1 MQKFIHDSFILD
13 LTSYQIDRVEE
24 NQWFSDDFFTKYTF
38 PFELKITDEI
48 NRFFGNILD
57 FNIETPVTVYH
68 GYFFIDAIHEK
79 AVLEIK
85 RVEGKI
91 ATIEI
96 SYGLD
101 EFPNWDSKLS
111 ELSLQKKELGES
123 LFIHAERIIRQTYP
137 EVNYNFVQVHTDSF
151 NSEEERWLGFE
162 GIINNRKDG
171 VFLVN
176 EFDAIEDVT
185 YNRNIMI
192 PFPYLMHVLLAG
204 FKDAG
209 YELKGDVLTDPD
221 LLKML
226 FIKEAEQYINA
237 RIEGEQYLIK
247 TNEYLELYD
256 QKYEFGFQYYG
267 ISFSSVTTTLGRYIN
282 EYSFPKKGRYKIA
295 GNIYLRRDNSEAE
308 SRIRFKNS
316 QVWRAYEGLLR
327 SGFSEKIKYVDITID
342 VDDIN
347 DKLVVLSN
355 QIIYGYTNDQVD
367 RNLNMIDL
375 TITPLAIYDDVG
387 ELIPP
392 LITTEKLDL
401 THCVP
406 DKTFGELVKMVK
418 NWKNMDF
425 RIRDNEVHMNYIEP
439 QLNVSEAIDFSDFNM
454 REPGRRYNQGDSFLL
469 QFKDVDNEDYARG
482 QLYVDI
488 DGVKTSGFVTDDKT
502 NEIDIDAIPL
512 PLVFRNGITTSL
524 SINDGKS
531 DFCTA
536 LYEGTAGIDN
546 ITQEDTNVKLPAV
559 YENHWSKWLSFRLRS
574 QGFTTQF
581 KVPKQRMQWVNTY
594 DKVFMYNNFHLI
606 KTLNKVNLPG
616 KDVFQ
621 VELELESL
629 K

>member
-1 MQKFIHDSFILD
+1 MQKFIHDNFMLD

-48 NRFFGNILD
+48 NRYFGGILD
-57 FNIETPVTVYH
+57 YNIESPVTVYN
-68 GYFFIDAIHEK
+68 GYFFIDGTHEE

-85 RVEGKI
+85 EVKGKT

-101 EFPNWDSKLS
+101 EFPNWDTRLS
-111 ELSLQKKELGES
+111 ELPLQKQELGES
-123 LFIHAERIIRQTYP
+123 LFDHAENIITQTYP
-137 EVNYNFVQVHTDSF
+137 AVNYNFVQVHTDSF
-151 NSEEERWLGFE
+151 NAEEDRWLGFE
-162 GIINNRKDG
+162 GIINNRKAG
-171 VFLVN
+171 AFLVN
-176 EFDAIEDVT
+176 EFDEIEDVT

-204 FKDAG
+204 FQDAG
-209 YELKGDVLTDPD
+209 YELKGDVLTDPE

-226 FIKEAEQYINA
+226 FIKEADEYINA
-237 RIEGEQYLIK
+237 RIEGEEFLVDISDVKSTEIVEFKYIILYYD
-247 TNEYLELYD
+247 TTVAHYRNEYY
-256 QKYEFGFQYYG
+256 
-267 ISFSSVTTTLGRYIN
+267 
-282 EYSFPKKGRYKIA
+282 FPKKGKYKVS
-295 GNIYLRRDNSEAE
+295 GNVYLRRLKSNATASITYNGSEIKSFRE
-308 SRIRFKNS
+308 EFSDPHYLERIR
-316 QVWRAYEGLLR
+316 
-327 SGFSEKIKYVDITID
+327 TID
-342 VDDIN
+342 VNVNVEDIN
-347 DKLVVLSN
+347 KPLIFESR
-355 QIIYGYTNDQVD
+355 Q
-367 RNLNMIDL
+367 LNWREDL
-375 TITPLAIYDDVG
+375 DITVNEGPLWDVTITPLAIYDETG

-439 QLNVSEAIDFSDFNM
+439 QLNVGEAIDFSDFNL
-454 REPGRRYNQGDSFLL
+454 REPRRRYDQGDSFLL

-488 DGVKTSGFVTDDKT
+488 EGVKTSGFVTDDKT
-502 NEIDIDAIPL
+502 NEIDIDTIPL
-512 PLVFRNGITTSL
+512 PLVFRNGITTAL
-524 SINDGKS
+524 SVNDGKS

-536 LYEGTAGIDN
+536 LYEGAAGIDN
-546 ITQEDTNVKLPAV
+546 IAQENTNVMLPAV

-581 KVPKQRMQWVNTY
+581 NVPKQRMQGVNTY

-606 KTLNKVNLPG
+606 KTLNKVNLLG